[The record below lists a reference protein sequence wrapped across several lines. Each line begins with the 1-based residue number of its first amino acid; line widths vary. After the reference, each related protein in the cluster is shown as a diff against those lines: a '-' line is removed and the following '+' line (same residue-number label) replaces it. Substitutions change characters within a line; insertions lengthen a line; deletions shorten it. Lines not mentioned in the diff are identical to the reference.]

1 MRANRAGLVALACAV
16 VSMARAGVDPVSA
29 QPPRAD
35 FVPPAPGTYQLQRIQ
50 NCADGM
56 LLDSAGRASRL
67 SSYTTGKIT
76 LLTFFYTYCHDPW
89 GCPFAYQTLTGLRKR
104 LLAEPEL
111 ARNVRFVSVSFDPT
125 HDTPATLERYSNA
138 LKDDRFEWRF
148 LTARSV
154 GELMPVLEGFGQD
167 VSVVTDERGQPT
179 RTVDHMLKLFLIDR
193 HGIVREIYSL
203 AYLQPQVMLNDIK
216 TLALDDSAPRSG
228 SRTPRLQ

>member
-1 MRANRAGLVALACAV
+1 VALLCALT
-16 VSMARAGVDPVSA
+16 SISRAGVDPVSA
-29 QPPRAD
+29 KPPRVD
-35 FVPPAPGTYQLQRIQ
+35 FVPPAAGSYQLQRIQ
-50 NCADGM
+50 SCPDGV
-56 LLDSAGRASRL
+56 LLDAQARPGRL

-89 GCPFAYQTLTGLRKR
+89 GCPFAYQTLTGLRER
-104 LLAEPEL
+104 LLSEPEL
-111 ARNVRFVSVSFDPT
+111 ARRVRFVSVSFDPT
-125 HDTPATLERYSNA
+125 HDTPAALERYGTS

-154 GELMPVLEGFGQD
+154 AELMPVLDGFGQD
-167 VSVVTDERGQPT
+167 VSVVLDDGGRPT

-216 TLALDDSAPRSG
+216 TLALEESAGLAAVR
-228 SRTPRLQ
+228 

>member
-1 MRANRAGLVALACAV
+1 MRSSRAALVALACALAS
-16 VSMARAGVDPVSA
+16 VSRAAVDPGA
-29 QPPRAD
+29 ATPPQAD
-35 FVPPAPGTYQLQRIQ
+35 FIPPEPGSYELQRIQ
-50 NCADGM
+50 DCPDGV
-56 LLDSAGRASRL
+56 LLDASARSSRL

-89 GCPFAYQTLTGLRKR
+89 GCPFAYQTLTGLRDG

-111 ARNVRFVSVSFDPT
+111 ASRVRFVSVSFDPT
-125 HDTPATLERYSNA
+125 HDTPAALERYGRS
-138 LKDDRFEWRF
+138 LKSDRFEWRF

-154 GELMPVLEGFGQD
+154 TELMPVLDGFGQD
-167 VSVVTDERGQPT
+167 VSVVVDERGQPT

-216 TLALDDSAPRSG
+216 TLALDESAVAALR
-228 SRTPRLQ
+228 

>member
-1 MRANRAGLVALACAV
+1 MYLRLAALVALTCALA
-16 VSMARAGVDPVSA
+16 SISQAGVDPVSA
-29 QPPRAD
+29 KPPRVD
-35 FVPPAPGTYQLQRIQ
+35 FTPPAPGSYQLQHIQ
-50 NCADGM
+50 LCPDGV
-56 LLDSAGRASRL
+56 LLDSDARTSRL

-89 GCPFAYQTLTGLRKR
+89 GCPFAYQTLTGLRSK

-111 ARNVRFVSVSFDPT
+111 ARRVRFVSVSFDPT
-125 HDTPATLERYSNA
+125 HDTPAELQRYASS
-138 LKDDRFEWRF
+138 LKDDRLEWRF

-154 GELMPVLEGFGQD
+154 ADLMPVLDGFGQD
-167 VSVVTDERGQPT
+167 VSVVTDEHGQPT

-216 TLALDDSAPRSG
+216 TLALDESAGFSAVR
-228 SRTPRLQ
+228 